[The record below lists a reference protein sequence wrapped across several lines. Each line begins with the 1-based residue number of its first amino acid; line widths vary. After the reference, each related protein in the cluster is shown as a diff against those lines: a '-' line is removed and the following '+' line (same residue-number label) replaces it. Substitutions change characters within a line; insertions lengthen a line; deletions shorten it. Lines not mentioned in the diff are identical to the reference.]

1 MIKDTSAQ
9 DKVIVTKS
17 KIGKRFVITSIAA
30 VVIAA
35 SAHALMN
42 ASNAQRSI
50 AKDEVKVAT
59 VEQGDLVRDIAAT
72 GKIVAA
78 NAPQVYSPEQG
89 IITLLVKAGD
99 KVTEGQNIA
108 KVVSPELQNALKQQ
122 HSEVQRLMGELERQ
136 KLEARRETLNLNKLL
151 DLAQVELSAAERENR
166 RAQLSI
172 KKSLISQIDLEKAVD
187 DLSRAKLT
195 FKHAQHEVE
204 LAKDTLAFELK
215 SAQSTL
221 QRQQLVVKELERK
234 VNNLDIK
241 ASVTGIVGNL
251 LVQPQALVS
260 QNQALMTLVDLTAFE
275 AQLQVPESYANELGL
290 GMQVAL
296 KIGLHEVMG
305 ELSAISP
312 EVNQREVTTRV
323 RFSQQ
328 GLTGIR
334 QNQRLSARILLENK
348 QNVLK
353 VKRGS
358 FLEAGGDFV
367 YRVKDGHAQKTAVQI
382 GAVSINAVEV
392 IAGLK
397 AGDQIVISNYTPFE
411 HAQEIMLR
419 E

>member
-9 DKVIVTKS
+9 DKVIVTKN
-17 KIGKRFVITSIAA
+17 KFGKRFVIMSIAA

-42 ASNAQRSI
+42 TSNAQRSI
-50 AKDEVKVAT
+50 AKDEVKVAA
-59 VEQGDLVRDIAAT
+59 VELGNLVRDIAAT

-89 IITLLVKAGD
+89 VITLLVKAGD
-99 KVTEGQNIA
+99 KVIEGQNIA
-108 KVVSPELQNALKQQ
+108 KVLSPELQNALQQ
-122 HSEVQRLMGELERQ
+122 QNSEVQRLTGELERK

-221 QRQQLVVKELERK
+221 QRQQLVIKELERK

-260 QNQALMTLVDLTAFE
+260 QNQALMTLVDLSAFE

-290 GMQVAL
+290 GMQVEL
-296 KIGLHEVMG
+296 KIGQNEVIG

-323 RFSQQ
+323 RFSQD
-328 GLTGIR
+328 GLSGIR

-358 FLEAGGDFV
+358 FLESGGNFV
-367 YRVKDGHAQKTAVQI
+367 YRVKDGHAQKTDVQI

-392 IAGLK
+392 ITGLK
-397 AGDQIVISNYTPFE
+397 AGDQIVISSYTPFQ
-411 HAQEIMLR
+411 HAEQIMLR
-419 E
+419 